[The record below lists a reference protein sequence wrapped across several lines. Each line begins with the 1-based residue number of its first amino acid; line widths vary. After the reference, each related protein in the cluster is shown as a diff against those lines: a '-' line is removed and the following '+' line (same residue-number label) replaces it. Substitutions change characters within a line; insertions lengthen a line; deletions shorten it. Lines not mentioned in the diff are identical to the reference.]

1 MGNDIDDISFTAGID
16 EACRQVNE
24 MLEARGDARRFI
36 NAGLNTVC
44 ETTVDSPSFTEWLK
58 WERSQHARY

>member
-24 MLEARGDARRFI
+24 YLEARGDGRRFI

-44 ETTVDSPSFTEWLK
+44 ETTVDNPAFIEWSN
-58 WERSQHARY
+58 WERARDAG